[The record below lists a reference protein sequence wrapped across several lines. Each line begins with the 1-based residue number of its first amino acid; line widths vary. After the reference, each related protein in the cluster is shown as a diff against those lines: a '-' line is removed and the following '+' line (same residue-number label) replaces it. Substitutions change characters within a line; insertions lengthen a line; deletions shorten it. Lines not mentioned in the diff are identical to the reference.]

1 MQPSPIQLIEMM
13 YLGIKVIGR
22 AIEGDK
28 EKAAVGFDFDG
39 VVINEQAGIA
49 AIGDA
54 EDPRLFGVTLRI
66 GIANEKGK
74 IAPYDIDVEAVGSF
88 RISTQIPKEKREELV
103 LVNGCAILYSAIRDQ
118 VMTLTA
124 RSYHGTL
131 LLPTVN
137 FLDKVKKEETADPNK
152 KPSGETTA
160 PRPKRKK
167 KA

>member
-1 MQPSPIQLIEMM
+1 MT
-13 YLGIKVIGR
+13 YLGIKVVGR
-22 AIEGDK
+22 ALEDGK
-28 EKAAVGFDFDG
+28 EKAAVGFDFNG
-39 VVINEQAGIA
+39 VVIKEQTGIA
-49 AIGDA
+49 TIGDA
-54 EDPRLFGVTLRI
+54 EDPKMFGVSLRI
-66 GIANEKGK
+66 EIPNEKEK
-74 IAPYDIDVEAVGSF
+74 IAPYDIEVEAAGSF

-137 FLDKVKKEETADPNK
+137 FLDKVKKEETADPDK
-152 KPSGETTA
+152 KLSAESTA
-160 PRPKRKK
+160 PRPKRKR

>member
-1 MQPSPIQLIEMM
+1 MM
-13 YLGIKVIGR
+13 YLGIKVVGR
-22 AIEGDK
+22 PIEDGR
-28 EKAAVGFDFDG
+28 EKAAVGFNFEG
-39 VVINEQAGIA
+39 VVMNEQAGIA

-54 EDPRLFGVTLRI
+54 EDPKLFGVNLRI
-66 GIANEKGK
+66 GISNEKGK

-88 RISTQIPKEKREELV
+88 GISPLIPKEKREELV

-131 LLPTVN
+131 ILPTVN
-137 FLDKVKKEETADPNK
+137 FLDKVKRTETPDTNK
-152 KPSGETTA
+152 NPDAEITA